1 MDEFD
6 IFKLFFKSTKD
17 FIQTSKHEDTPED
30 IEKLR

>member
-6 IFKLFFKSTKD
+6 IFKLFFKNTKD
-17 FIQTSKHEDTPED
+17 FIPTTRREDAPED